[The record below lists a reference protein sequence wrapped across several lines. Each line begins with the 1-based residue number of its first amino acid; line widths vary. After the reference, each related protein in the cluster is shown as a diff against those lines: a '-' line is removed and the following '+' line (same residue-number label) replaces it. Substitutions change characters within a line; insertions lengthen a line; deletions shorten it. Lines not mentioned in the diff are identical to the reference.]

1 MEIKDYEKE
10 YGRITRELLTK
21 IEDENAGKNVIISP
35 MSIIMLLGILAESV
49 GGKTREEVI
58 RVLGDKLS
66 YEDVRDIL
74 RKIHKDCMKTESF
87 LSSNAVCVKEDIKD
101 SIIPDYIEKLADIY
115 DGRLFASSDMAKGV
129 NELVYEK
136 TRGMIP
142 DAAGDSLDNIVACL
156 MNAVAFEAKWESPYE
171 ENDIYEEEFHNE
183 DGSVVNVDMLHSS
196 EFGWIEDKHL
206 TGFLKSYK
214 DEKYAFMALLPD
226 EGANMAKIIRNID
239 FSGLFMKAEDEKVIV
254 TMPEYKYD
262 FGQDLTGICKELGII
277 SAFTPEADFSAMST
291 EWLKLDSIIHK
302 AHIAVDRH
310 GTKAAAVT
318 MGMVM
323 CGCAPVMRRRE
334 VILDRPFIYA
344 IMDTTTAL
352 PIFAGVY
359 KKARN

>member
-1 MEIKDYEKE
+1 MKIKDYEKE
-10 YGRITRELLTK
+10 YGRITRDLLTK

-35 MSIIMLLGILAESV
+35 ISVIMLLGILAESV

-58 RVLGDKLS
+58 RVLGNKLS

-74 RKIHKDCMKTESF
+74 SKIHRDSMKTESF
-87 LSSNAVCVKEDIKD
+87 MTSNAVCVKEDIKD

-115 DGRLFASSDMAKGV
+115 DGRLFASSDMARDV
-129 NELVYEK
+129 NEWVYEK

-156 MNAVAFEAKWESPYE
+156 MNAVAFEAKWEAPYE

-196 EFGWIEDKHL
+196 EYGWIEDRDL

-226 EGANMAKIIRNID
+226 EGANMAKIIKNID

-262 FGQDLTGICKELGII
+262 FEQDLTEICKELGIR

-302 AHIAVDRH
+302 AHIEVDRH

-323 CGCAPVMRRRE
+323 CGCAPMMKRRI

-344 IMDTTTAL
+344 IMDTKTKL
-352 PIFAGVY
+352 PIFVGIY
-359 KKARN
+359 KKV